1 MNKIV
6 ACRVACVNFIKSIFG
21 ISNMTLFKR
30 KQLRRIGKL
39 IHHQKYTA
47 QDIVNEM
54 QSQGLHRGSTLI
66 LHSAMG
72 DMYNYTGTI
81 DELIDA
87 ILGVIGE
94 EGTLCMPA
102 YPFCK
107 DDQKRVFDVRSDKT
121 AAGIIAETFR
131 KRPGVKRSLNK
142 LHSVCALGKNAD
154 IIVGEHHLSTT
165 CFDEHSPFYIIG
177 ELGGMSFNIGLPKW
191 FVGTGEHV
199 CESLLYDKLRFFRD
213 KFISSVE
220 FSYITQDGTPVKHTM
235 LTKSKHP
242 YIRKKTCA
250 LFDNYFERNKYH
262 RTRLSNI
269 WITSYDMKY
278 LIDRL
283 SELAMDGK
291 TIYAFPKFYK

>member
-6 ACRVACVNFIKSIFG
+6 ACRIAVVNLIKSIFG
-21 ISNMTLFKR
+21 IQNLTLYKR

-39 IHHQKYTA
+39 FHHQKYTA

-54 QSQGLHRGSTLI
+54 QRQGLHRGSILI

-87 ILGVIGE
+87 ILDVIGE
-94 EGTLCMPA
+94 DGTLCMPA
-102 YPFCK
+102 YPFDK
-107 DDQKRVFDVRSDKT
+107 DNQEKVFDVRTDKT
-121 AAGIIAETFR
+121 AAGVIAETFR
-131 KRPGVKRSLNK
+131 QRSGVKRSLNK
-142 LHSVCALGKNAD
+142 LHSVCALGKYAD
-154 IIVGEHHLSTT
+154 RIVGEHHLSTT

-191 FVGTGEHV
+191 FVGTGGHV
-199 CESLLYDKLRFFRD
+199 CESLLYSKLRFFRD
-213 KFISSVE
+213 KFISPVE
-220 FSYITQDGTPVKHTM
+220 FTYITQGGKTMKHTM
-235 LTKSKHP
+235 LTHSKHP

-250 LFDNYFERNKYH
+250 LFDRYFDKSMYK

-269 WITSYDMKY
+269 WITSYNMNY
-278 LIDRL
+278 LIHRL

-291 TIYAFPKFYK
+291 TIYATPKFYK